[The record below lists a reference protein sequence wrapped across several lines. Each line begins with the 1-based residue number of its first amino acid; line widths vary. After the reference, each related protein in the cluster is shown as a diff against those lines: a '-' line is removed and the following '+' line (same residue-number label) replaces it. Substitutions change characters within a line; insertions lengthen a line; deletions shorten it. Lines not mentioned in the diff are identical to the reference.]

1 MADVTTQANKDTDT
15 AALSGKTML
24 AEKTGRPEPVFLP
37 DPPLSIRIGGRILAF
52 LTRALLFRVY
62 GRGRVIGLENV
73 PLEGGLILAANHASN
88 LDPFMGSAITNQ
100 RRKMWGVAKVELW
113 EHPVSRFAVQ
123 CLGAIPVRR
132 GTADRT
138 MIRAVLERLAKGE
151 AVGIFPEG
159 TRTTDGQLQPGQPG
173 IGLLVQRS
181 GAPVVPVALIGTY
194 AMLPAG
200 QKKMKRARLKV
211 IYGKPLTFAPNETR
225 EAIAAQVMA
234 AIAELIRENSESS
247 GVSHAPDR
255 FGTCSGRAS
264 AGEAAR
270 PGHATG

>member
-15 AALSGKTML
+15 AGLS
-24 AEKTGRPEPVFLP
+24 EKTPLPGKMGRPEPVFLP
-37 DPPLSIRIGGRILAF
+37 DPPLSVKIGSRILAPVA
-52 LTRALLFRVY
+52 RLLFRVY
-62 GRGRVIGLENV
+62 GRGRVVGMENV
-73 PLEGGLILAANHASN
+73 PREGALILAANHASN
-88 LDPFMGSAITNQ
+88 LDPFLGWAVTSQ

-113 EHPVSRFAVQ
+113 EHPASRFAVQ

-200 QKKMKRARLKV
+200 QKKIKRSPLKV

-234 AIAELIRENSESS
+234 AIAELIRES
-247 GVSHAPDR
+247 G
-255 FGTCSGRAS
+255 
-264 AGEAAR
+264 
-270 PGHATG
+270 